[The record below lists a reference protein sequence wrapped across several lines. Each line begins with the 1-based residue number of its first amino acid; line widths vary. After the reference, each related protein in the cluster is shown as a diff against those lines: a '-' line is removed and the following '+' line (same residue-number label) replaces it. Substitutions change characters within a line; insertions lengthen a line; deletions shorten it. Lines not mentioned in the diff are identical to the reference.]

1 MNTNRTTPSRPALRL
16 ALVAAV
22 SLALLVSAGC
32 NKLNAR
38 NELNKG
44 VREFKNA
51 RYEAAIEH
59 FKEAVRLDPDLGTAK
74 LYLATAYS
82 QQYIPGVD
90 SEENNRM
97 AHMAIEQYEAVLNN
111 PKQPSDEHKITA
123 LKGIASLYFNMK
135 EFESAKKFHRRV
147 LEVDPNDPETYYSI
161 AVIDWTQSYQPRM
174 EKRAALGLTPNEPLK
189 DKKVCEEL
197 KQSNW
202 GTIEE
207 GIQLLQKA
215 ISLRED
221 YDDAMAYLNLMY
233 RERADVKCDD
243 PAGRADDL
251 KLADQWVEKTLA
263 VKKKKAEAA
272 AKATPGGIVMDQPT
286 QPQQ

>member
-1 MNTNRTTPSRPALRL
+1 MNTRRNQRPILRL
-16 ALVAAV
+16 LLAAV
-22 SLALLVSAGC
+22 VALALLASAGC
-32 NKLNAR
+32 NKLRAR
-38 NELNKG
+38 DELNKG

-51 RYEAAIEH
+51 RYEKAIEH
-59 FKEAVRLDPDLGTAK
+59 FKNAVEKDPDLGTAK

-97 AHMAIEQYEAVLNN
+97 AKMAIEQYESVLNS

-135 EFESAKKFHRRV
+135 DFENAKKYHRRV

-174 EKRAALGLTPNEPLK
+174 EKRAGLGLRPEEPLK

-197 KQSNW
+197 KQANSA
-202 GTIEE
+202 TIEE
-207 GIQLLQKA
+207 GIELLQKA

-233 RERADVKCDD
+233 RERADLKCDD
-243 PAGRADDL
+243 PEGRAEDL
-251 KLADQWVEKTLA
+251 KMADQWVEKTLA
-263 VKKKKAEAA
+263 TKKAKAEKAA
-272 AKATPGGIVMDQPT
+272 QATQPGGIVMEQPA
-286 QPQQ
+286 QRQ